1 MNWNLEKAHWPHA
14 WASRFLRVSPHQ
26 WHVQVMGPDKG
37 QAPTLLLLHG
47 AGASLHSFADLMD
60 RLAPRFRLV
69 AVDLPGHGF
78 TTKGSSMRSS
88 LDAVAE
94 DLTKLLVKQDLLP
107 DAIIGHSAGA
117 AVGLELTTRLPTPPR
132 GLVALNGAFAE
143 FDGVAGW
150 LFPMLA
156 KMLALN
162 PFTALVFANTTT
174 PRSVRQ
180 LIEATGS
187 ELTEAQLGLYFR
199 LVRDRAHV
207 SGALAMMSRWDLRPL
222 NRKMPN
228 IDTPALLLTGARDK
242 AVAPQVSIDAARKL
256 PNATTRTLPA
266 LGHLMHEER
275 PDLIA
280 AEIEGFL
287 AGLDLHP
294 ARSQTSRSA

>member
-14 WASRFLRVSPHQ
+14 EASRFLRVSPHQ
-26 WHVQVMGPDKG
+26 WHVQVKG
-37 QAPTLLLLHG
+37 QGPTLLLLHG

-60 RLAPRFRLV
+60 RLAPRYRLV

-78 TTKGSSMRSS
+78 TTKGSSMRSG
-88 LDAVAE
+88 LEAVAE
-94 DLTKLLVKQDLLP
+94 DLTALLTKHDLLP
-107 DAIIGHSAGA
+107 EAIIGHSAGA
-117 AVGLELTTRLPTPPR
+117 AVGLELLSRLPRPVQGIVT
-132 GLVALNGAFAE
+132 LNGAFAE

-162 PFTALVFANTTT
+162 PFTALIFANTTT
-174 PRSVRQ
+174 PRSTAQ

-187 ELTEAQLGLYFR
+187 ELSEAQLNLYYR

-207 SGALAMMSRWDLRPL
+207 AGALAMMSRWDLRPL
-222 NRKMPN
+222 GRKMPSLT
-228 IDTPALLLTGARDK
+228 TPALLLTGARDK
-242 AVAPQVSIDAARKL
+242 AVAPQVSAEAARKL
-256 PNATTRTLPA
+256 PNAETRTLPA

-275 PDLIA
+275 PDMIA

-287 AGLDLHP
+287 ATLP
-294 ARSQTSRSA
+294 EQAAESA